1 MTKEKNQQITEG
13 KHAQE
18 LLDNPLLVGAFNQI
32 LNDGYQ
38 KWISTEAS
46 AKEERESI
54 YHTQVGLLKVKQIL
68 VATVENGKI
77 LEQEV
82 KKNG

>member
-54 YHTQVGLLKVKQIL
+54 
-68 VATVENGKI
+68 
-77 LEQEV
+77 
-82 KKNG
+82 